1 MWKPCKKHVKKPCKD
16 HFHVGL
22 AFFDPFPSS
31 PNDQMKEGCNQPM
44 MTGFAETTL
53 GELRNKHVDTI
64 AQMDKHGGILL
75 SQPWGWN
82 QTILSY
88 YVANWPKNLLGGNP
102 RMSMNIQVSARLLH
116 QIIPSLATHGTDLT
130 VGHWPPLITPSPC
143 KAHTLRAGRSSC
155 LERTVLWKSTNFPW
169 TQEVEP
175 QDLCHVSLSAT
186 LGISNDWF
194 VLNPHE
200 KAGTWTFINSIHFS
214 IQKLH

>member
-1 MWKPCKKHVKKPCKD
+1 
-16 HFHVGL
+16 
-22 AFFDPFPSS
+22 
-31 PNDQMKEGCNQPM
+31 MKEGCNQPM

-53 GELRNKHVDTI
+53 GELPNKHVDTI

-102 RMSMNIQVSARLLH
+102 RMSMNIQVSAPLLH

-155 LERTVLWKSTNFPW
+155 LEWAVLWVKVHELPMNTGSWAPRLVSCVTFCDSGDFQWLVCDKSWWKNRYL
-169 TQEVEP
+169 
-175 QDLCHVSLSAT
+175 DLHQ
-186 LGISNDWF
+186 F
-194 VLNPHE
+194 HP
-200 KAGTWTFINSIHFS
+200 F
-214 IQKLH
+214 